1 MAAMVSV
8 GELRAQL
15 ETARDEGLTGIQ
27 AATDLKSLEEAQIRV
42 LGRKSPLSRARAAL
56 GEASADERPELGR
69 FANEVHGALEAA
81 IAAKREQFAAAELQ
95 RRWGGE
101 RVDVTLPGDGP
112 QVGALHPLTRTIW
125 EIVDIFIGM
134 GYKLAEGPEV
144 ELTTYNFDAL
154 NAPPEHPS
162 RSTQDTYYVAGTDET
177 VLLRPQT
184 SPVQIR
190 AMEQAKSPPVYVVCP
205 GRCYRRDEIDATHL
219 NQFTQ
224 VECLAVD
231 EGITMGDLKGSL
243 LQFARQLFGRDLN
256 IRMRPS
262 FFPFTEPSAEMDVQ
276 CFVCRTGDPACS
288 LCKGEGWIE
297 ILGSGMV
304 HPHLLEWVGFDTER
318 YTGFAFG
325 GGIERMA
332 ALAHGIPDI
341 RYFYEN
347 DLRFLGYF
355 RGLL

>member
-1 MAAMVSV
+1 MVS
-8 GELRAQL
+8 GPDLRTQL
-15 ETARDEGLTGIQ
+15 EQARRDGLAGVGS
-27 AATDLKSLEEAQIRV
+27 APDLKSLEEAQVRF
-42 LGRKSPLSRARAAL
+42 LGRKAPLSQARSSLRAVPDEDRPAL
-56 GEASADERPELGR
+56 GRL
-69 FANEVHGALEAA
+69 ANEVQHEIEAA
-81 IAAKREQFAAAELQ
+81 IAAKRELFEAVETE
-95 RRWGGE
+95 RRWAAD

-112 QVGALHPLTRTIW
+112 TVGALHPLTRTIW

-144 ELTTYNFDAL
+144 EFTSYNFDAL

-162 RSTQDTYYVAGTDET
+162 RSTQDTYYVAGTKES

-190 AMEQAKSPPVYVVCP
+190 AMERSQEPPVYVVCP
-205 GRCYRRDEIDATHL
+205 GRCYRRDEVDATHL

-243 LQFARQLFGRDLN
+243 LQFARQLFGRDLD

-276 CFVCRTGDPACS
+276 CFVCRTGDPACH

-304 HPHLLEWVGFDTER
+304 HPHLLEWVGYDSER

-325 GGIERMA
+325 GGIERIA
-332 ALAHGIPDI
+332 ALAHGIQDI

-355 RGLL
+355 RGVL

>member
-1 MAAMVSV
+1 MSPS
-8 GELRAQL
+8 GDELRSQFDA
-15 ETARDEGLTGIQ
+15 ARREGLERIA
-27 AATDLKSLEEAQIRV
+27 AATDLESLEEAKIRI
-42 LGRKSPLSRARAAL
+42 LGRKASLSRARSAL
-56 GEASADERPELGR
+56 RSVSDSERPELGR
-69 FANEVHGALEAA
+69 LANEVQSTIEAA
-81 IAAKREQFAAAELQ
+81 IASKRTQFETAEL
-95 RRWGGE
+95 RARWDDE
-101 RVDVTLPGDGP
+101 RIDVTLPGDDP
-112 QVGALHPLTRTIW
+112 QVGSVHPLTRITW

-144 ELTTYNFDAL
+144 EFSSLNFDAL

-162 RSTQDTYYVAGTDET
+162 RSTQDTYYLAGSDET

-190 AMEQAKSPPVYVVCP
+190 TMEEAKEPPVYVVCP
-205 GRCYRRDEIDATHL
+205 GRCYRRDEVDATHL

-224 VECLAVD
+224 MECLAVD
-231 EGITMGDLKGSL
+231 EGITMGDLKGTL
-243 LQFARQLFGRDLN
+243 LQFARQLFGNDLD

-276 CFVCRTGDPACS
+276 CFVCRTGDPACK

-304 HPHLLEWVGFDTER
+304 HPHLLEWVGYDTER

-347 DLRFLGYF
+347 DLRFLGHF
-355 RGLL
+355 RGVL